1 MIEKGHYGLAARL
14 YDLLSGMLQHWG
26 VKSKV
31 VELCRAGRQTSVLD
45 VCTGSGTFALAFA
58 PHCDEVVGIDTS
70 DWILRAARGRDKQD
84 QVRYIKMDAA
94 HMDFGDDDFD
104 ISLVAFALHDMTALA
119 RKQVLTEMKRV
130 TRGRIVIV
138 DYQPPA
144 NPLRRW
150 LFLGLARLYDTPQMQ
165 DFVRG
170 DFTAELADCGLKVVD
185 KVVLRRGKVA
195 AYVCEK

>member
-1 MIEKGHYGLAARL
+1 MIEKGHYGMAARL

-31 VELCRAGRQTSVLD
+31 VELCRAGRQTHVLD

-70 DWILRAARGRDKQD
+70 DWMLRAAHGRDKQD

-104 ISLVAFALHDMTALA
+104 ISLVAFALHDMTAPG
-119 RKQVLTEMKRV
+119 RKRVLCEMKRV
-130 TRGRIVIV
+130 TSGRIVVV
-138 DYQPPA
+138 DYHPPA
-144 NPLRRW
+144 NHMRRR
-150 LFLGLARLYDTPQMQ
+150 LFLGLARLYDTSQMQ

-170 DFTAELADCGLKVVD
+170 DFAAELADCSLRVVD

-195 AYVCEK
+195 VYVCEK